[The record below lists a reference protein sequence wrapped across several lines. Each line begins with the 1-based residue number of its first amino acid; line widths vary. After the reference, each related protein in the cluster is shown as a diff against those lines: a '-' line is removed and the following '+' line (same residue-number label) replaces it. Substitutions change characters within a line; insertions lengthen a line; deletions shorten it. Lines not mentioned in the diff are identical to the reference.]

1 MKVFTNLL
9 FKVTLSSMIL
19 TAPSMISTSNASGIE
34 GPGTKAV
41 IMPYYSSAVIK
52 RFVNFNNLTPRAIYH
67 ELKVVA
73 AEPKAAATANALTGA
88 TVAGASKDGAVA
100 NVSKDAAVGNAL
112 KAVASADALKEAAA
126 NMPKETAAKMAKEVA
141 AANMPKEG
149 AALNAPKEGVMTDMA
164 KEGVKAQMTHIL
176 PVAAMTSAM
185 KSVAA
190 AAELRMVITQAAL
203 LYNYMDLEEAGLSEK
218 AFEYAWRGYHNLVKR
233 GKVRRK
239 NVLSIC
245 DFSQSS
251 SSKRL
256 YVIDLTHRKLIYRT
270 YVAHGQNSG
279 AEFADSFSNEPES
292 FKSSLGFYVTSRTYY
307 GHNGLS
313 LRIEGVDTGYN
324 DKASKRNIVLHGSN
338 YVSVKYMESNGRI
351 GNSQGCPAIPSAV
364 SPQIIRKVKNGSCI
378 FIYHPTPKY
387 LEEST
392 VING

>member
-1 MKVFTNLL
+1 MKVLTDLV

-19 TAPSMISTSNASGIE
+19 TAPAMISASKRTSDKE
-34 GPGTKAV
+34 GPAEKV
-41 IMPYYSSAVIK
+41 VMMPYYSSAVIK
-52 RFVNFNNLTPRAIYH
+52 RFVNYRNLTPKAIYP
-67 ELKVVA
+67 ETKEIAAAPNASAGVA
-73 AEPKAAATANALTGA
+73 AVAATANASAATAFVPAVA
-88 TVAGASKDGAVA
+88 TVANRLVATNAPAV
-100 NVSKDAAVGNAL
+100 
-112 KAVASADALKEAAA
+112 
-126 NMPKETAAKMAKEVA
+126 T
-141 AANMPKEG
+141 
-149 AALNAPKEGVMTDMA
+149 NAPKEGAMTGIMR
-164 KEGVKAQMTHIL
+164 EG
-176 PVAAMTSAM
+176 AMTSAM
-185 KSVAA
+185 KAVAA
-190 AAELRMVITQAAL
+190 AAELKMVITQAVL

-233 GKVRRK
+233 GMVRRK

-256 YVIDLTHRKLIYRT
+256 YVIDLSHRKLLYRT

-279 AEFADSFSNEPES
+279 AEYADSFSNEPES

-338 YVSVKYMESNGRI
+338 YVSVKYMENNGRI
-351 GNSQGCPAIPSAV
+351 GNSQGCPAIPSSI
-364 SPQIIRKVKNGSCI
+364 SPLIIRKVKNGSCI